1 MVGECL
7 RFPEKIVES
16 DGLYGHPNDLLVD
29 VIQLVGEFVN
39 TDGKGLATNDLSDP
53 SGWLR

>member
-1 MVGECL
+1 M